1 MKIKGFNSSWLII
14 LLIILN
20 FSSSCTPSACI
31 GETTAFLKGG
41 FYKSGTST
49 PLVADTVT
57 IYGVGK
63 DSSKIYSNSLKVSL
77 IQLPLDASSG
87 TSSFVMKINST
98 IDTLTFKYSNYP
110 HLISKE
116 CGVTFFYIL
125 ESCKWR
131 GSIIDTINIKNN
143 NITTFN
149 EENIRIFY

>member
-1 MKIKGFNSSWLII
+1 MRIKGLNSSLLIIFLII
-14 LLIILN
+14 LS

-41 FYKSGTST
+41 FYKNGTST

-57 IYGVGK
+57 IFGVGN
-63 DSSKIYSNSLKVSL
+63 DSTKIYSKALKVSV

-87 TSSFVMKINST
+87 KCSFVMKINNK
-98 IDTLTFKYSNYP
+98 IDTLTFNYSSYP
-110 HLISKE
+110 HMISKE

-125 ESCKWR
+125 ESCRWR
-131 GSIIDTINIKNN
+131 GSIIDTINIRNN
-143 NITTFN
+143 NISTFN

>member
-1 MKIKGFNSSWLII
+1 MRIKGFDSFWLII
-14 LLIILN
+14 LLIILS

-41 FYKSGTST
+41 FYKTGTST

-57 IYGVGK
+57 IFGVGK

-77 IQLPLDASSG
+77 IQVPLDASSD
-87 TSSFVMKINST
+87 SCSFVMKINNT
-98 IDTLTFKYSNYP
+98 IDTLTFKYSSYP

-125 ESCKWR
+125 ESCRWK
-131 GSIIDTINIKNN
+131 GSIIDTINIRNN
-143 NITTFN
+143 NISTFN